1 MCRGG
6 SDPGFAAC
14 RVGYAALV
22 APTPGT
28 GTYQPWTE
36 LGTRFSPGQYQVGS
50 RFGTSPDRSKYRK
63 SMCRVPVANPNGYTR
78 CVAITLNLTASAAR
92 KESTDE

>member
-1 MCRGG
+1 MRDMGHGFGQASGHCWRMLNHADTTSYAKRWGQGKICAGGG

-14 RVGYAALV
+14 RVGSAALV

-36 LGTRFSPGQYQVGS
+36 LGTQFSPGQY
-50 RFGTSPDRSKYRK
+50 
-63 SMCRVPVANPNGYTR
+63 
-78 CVAITLNLTASAAR
+78 
-92 KESTDE
+92 